1 MKTLAKEFGVLSVTK
16 ASPPDPNPGWTLN
29 QAESADG
36 WEQYAP
42 TQSGFV
48 NRTYFDLAGLSMDD
62 KTLFFTGATSQNA
75 YPPGTIP
82 TTAGNRVFIHDIMS
96 SKPLA
101 DADLV
106 AITTR
111 ANTAGTTLTFDQT
124 IYMRVRVLNTD
135 IDNSA
140 SGVMIPIF
148 DEQLGSLEPTASD
161 RVYCTR
167 IVVFDGADGN
177 YFTYPVRYILR
188 AEAKEEPEYEYL
200 MRLKRSYELQNR
212 FDRD

>member
-1 MKTLAKEFGVLSVTK
+1 MKTLAKEFGALSVTK
-16 ASPPDPNPGWTLN
+16 LGPVWTIN
-29 QAESADG
+29 QTESADG
-36 WEQYAP
+36 WEQWAP
-42 TQSGFV
+42 PQSGFI
-48 NRTYFDLAGLSMDD
+48 NRTYFDLAGMAMSEL
-62 KTLFFTGATSQNA
+62 TLFFTGATTQNA
-75 YPPGTIP
+75 FPPSTIP
-82 TTAGNRVFIHDIMS
+82 TTVGNRVFLYDIMS

-101 DADLV
+101 DADL
-106 AITTR
+106 AMITTR
-111 ANTAGTTLTFDQT
+111 ANTAATNLTFDQT

-135 IDNSA
+135 VDNSV

-167 IVVFDGADGN
+167 IVIFSGADGN

-188 AEAKEEPEYEYL
+188 AEAKEEPEFEYL

>member
-1 MKTLAKEFGVLSVTK
+1 MKTLAKEFGALSVTK
-16 ASPPDPNPGWTLN
+16 ASPPDPNPGWTIN
-29 QAESADG
+29 KDESAEG

-48 NRTYFDLAGLSMDD
+48 NRTYFDLAGLSIDD
-62 KTLFFTGATSQNA
+62 KTLFFTGATTQNA
-75 YPPGTIP
+75 YPPGTNP
-82 TTAGNRVFIHDIMS
+82 TTAGNRVQITDIMS
-96 SKPLA
+96 SKPLT

-111 ANTAGTTLTFDQT
+111 ANTAASNLTFDQT
-124 IYMRVRVLNTD
+124 IYMRVRIMNSD
-135 IDNSA
+135 IDNLA
-140 SGVMIPIF
+140 SGFMIPIF

-167 IVVFDGADGN
+167 IVIFQGGDGN

-200 MRLKRSYELQNR
+200 MRLKRSYELQNEP
-212 FDRD
+212 DRD